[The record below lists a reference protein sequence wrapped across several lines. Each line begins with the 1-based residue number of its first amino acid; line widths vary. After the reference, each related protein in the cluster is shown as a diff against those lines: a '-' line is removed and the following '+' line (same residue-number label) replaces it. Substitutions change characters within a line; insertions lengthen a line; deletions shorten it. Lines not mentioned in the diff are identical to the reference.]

1 MEGTL
6 RRIYFNPNE
15 DSVKSERYFKLF
27 GITYLSTE
35 YEDLSKTRE
44 ISFRKLL
51 ATFDPDI
58 IEVFVN
64 GRKRFAIWRIY

>member
-6 RRIYFNPNE
+6 RRIYYNPNE
-15 DSVKSERYFKLF
+15 DSVKSERYFKLV
-27 GITYLSTE
+27 GITYVSRE
-35 YEDLSKTRE
+35 YEDLSKSRE

-51 ATFDPDI
+51 VTFDPNI

-64 GRKRFAIWRIY
+64 GRKRFALGKIE

>member
-15 DSVKSERYFKLF
+15 DSVKSERYFKLL

-35 YEDLSKTRE
+35 YEDSSKTRE
-44 ISFRKLL
+44 IGFWKILVI
-51 ATFDPDI
+51 FDPSI
-58 IEVFVN
+58 IEVFVK
-64 GRKRFAIWRIY
+64 GRRRLAIGQID

>member
-15 DSVKSERYFKLF
+15 DSVKSERYFKIF
-27 GITYLSTE
+27 GIKYLSIE
-35 YEDLSKTRE
+35 YEDFSKSRE
-44 ISFRKLL
+44 IGFRKLL
-51 ATFDPDI
+51 VTFDPTI

-64 GRKRFAIWRIY
+64 GRKRFVLEKIH